1 MQQPA
6 VAQTNNSN
14 TKENDNCPKI
24 YTGIRETLQKMVV
37 EN

>member
-6 VAQTNNSN
+6 VAQTNHSN
-14 TKENDNCPKI
+14 TKENDKYPKI